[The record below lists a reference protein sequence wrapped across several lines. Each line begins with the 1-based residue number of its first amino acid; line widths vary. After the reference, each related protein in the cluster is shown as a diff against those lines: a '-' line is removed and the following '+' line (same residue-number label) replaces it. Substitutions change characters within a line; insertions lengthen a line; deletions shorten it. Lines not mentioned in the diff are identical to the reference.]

1 MARLPRAQLAG
12 WPHLLVQR
20 VHDGQ
25 LLARDDQDRQRLLDC
40 LRDAARVHRV
50 AIHAYALAADRLW
63 LLVTPSE
70 PDGISLLM
78 QALGRRY
85 VALFNRR
92 HAREGSLWSGRFRA
106 TLIDPQHALLDGMAL
121 IETLAVRQGRV
132 AQADDDPWSSA
143 RHHLG
148 RSSDPLLTVHPQ
160 FWTLGNT
167 PFEREA
173 AWRQRLQEGLPA
185 DRIQAIEQAVH
196 TGWALMPADAA
207 ERLQATV
214 GRRLSPRPRG
224 RPRKPA
230 TDHSPSDSD

>member
-78 QALGRRY
+78 QALGRR
-85 VALFNRR
+85 
-92 HAREGSLWSGRFRA
+92 
-106 TLIDPQHALLDGMAL
+106 
-121 IETLAVRQGRV
+121 
-132 AQADDDPWSSA
+132 
-143 RHHLG
+143 
-148 RSSDPLLTVHPQ
+148 
-160 FWTLGNT
+160 
-167 PFEREA
+167 
-173 AWRQRLQEGLPA
+173 
-185 DRIQAIEQAVH
+185 
-196 TGWALMPADAA
+196 
-207 ERLQATV
+207 
-214 GRRLSPRPRG
+214 
-224 RPRKPA
+224 
-230 TDHSPSDSD
+230 